1 LQVRQTKRVTGLFL
15 IVVVVALTYL
25 TRKRTY

>member
-1 LQVRQTKRVTGLFL
+1 MQVRQTKRVTGLFL
-15 IVVVVALTYL
+15 IVVVAAQTFL